1 MINKKQLILNLLIE
15 NRKMNAG
22 SISTALDIPLRT
34 VQREISE
41 LKAENLIS
49 VTGAGQSTSYT
60 MSTKGLFFTIL
71 DHKLLDDRRF
81 ENMYLCFFNEEIFD
95 ALGTFNIFE
104 SEQSMLA
111 LLASKYQKKIR
122 STNAFL
128 KKREHERLIVEFS
141 WKSSMIEGN
150 TYSLLETE
158 ELLYNN
164 NFLGTKH
171 SKEETQMIL
180 NHKEAFEFLI
190 DNPDYFKELS
200 KKKII
205 ELHTLLTKNMDI
217 PHGFR
222 KSGVGITGSLF
233 KPLDNQHQIEEMIT
247 KTCDLINR
255 KTPFEKAFL
264 IGLLIS
270 YIQPF
275 DDGNKRTSRILS
287 NAILNAYELPML
299 SFRSIKVDDYKTAIL
314 AFYEFNSLPLYK
326 KIFINQIEYFVDHY
340 F

>member
-15 NRKMNAG
+15 HRKLNAS
-22 SISTALDIPLRT
+22 SISQMLEIPLRT
-34 VQREISE
+34 VQRELAE
-41 LKAENLIS
+41 LKTDNCISLI
-49 VTGAGQSTSYT
+49 GAAQSTSYT
-60 MSTKGLFFTIL
+60 ISTKGLLFTIL
-71 DHKLLDDRRF
+71 DVKLLDDRRF
-81 ENMYLCFFNEEIFD
+81 ENMYLCFFNDEIFE
-95 ALGTFNIFE
+95 ALGEFNIFE
-104 SEQSMLA
+104 TEQSKLA
-111 LLASKYQKKIR
+111 VLAKKYQNKIKI
-122 STNAFL
+122 SNEFL
-128 KKREHERLIVEFS
+128 KKRELERLIVEFS

-190 DNPDYFKELS
+190 ANPDYFQELS
-200 KKKII
+200 RAKIV
-205 ELHTLLTKNMDI
+205 ELHKLLVKDMGIAT
-217 PHGFR
+217 GFR

-233 KPLDNQHQIEEMIT
+233 KPLDNQHQIEEMIDR
-247 KTCDLINR
+247 TCVLINS
-255 KTPFEKAFL
+255 KTPYEKAFL

-287 NAILNAYELPML
+287 NAILNAYNLPML

>member
-1 MINKKQLILNLLIE
+1 MINKKQLILNQLIE
-15 NRKMNAG
+15 NRKLNAV
-22 SISTALDIPLRT
+22 ALATNLEIPLRT
-34 VQREISE
+34 IQREIAE
-41 LKAENLIS
+41 LKVDKLIS
-49 VTGAGQSTSYT
+49 VIGAGQSTTYS
-60 MSTKGLFFTIL
+60 MSTKGLLFTML
-71 DHKLLDDRRF
+71 DNKLLDDRRF
-81 ENMYLCFFNEEIFD
+81 ENMYLCFFNDEIFD
-95 ALGTFNIFE
+95 ALLSFDIFE
-104 SEQSMLA
+104 NDNSKLA
-111 LLASKYQKKIR
+111 LLASKYHKKIR
-122 STNAFL
+122 STNEFL
-128 KKREHERLIVEFS
+128 KKRELERLIVEFS

-190 DNPDYFKELS
+190 ANPDYFKELT

-205 ELHTLLTKNMDI
+205 ELHTLLTKDMDI

-233 KPLDNQHQIEEMIT
+233 KPLDNQHQIEEMIER
-247 KTCDLINR
+247 TCDLIN
-255 KTPFEKAFL
+255 KKSPYEKAFL

-287 NAILNAYELPML
+287 NAILNAYDLPML
-299 SFRSIKVDDYKTAIL
+299 SFRSIRVEDYKTAIL

>member
-1 MINKKQLILNLLIE
+1 MINKKQLILNQLIE
-15 NRKMNAG
+15 NRKLNAV
-22 SISTALDIPLRT
+22 ALATNLEIPLRT
-34 VQREISE
+34 IQRELAE
-41 LKAENLIS
+41 LKTDNLIS
-49 VTGAGQSTSYT
+49 VIGAGQSTTYS
-60 MSTKGLFFTIL
+60 MSTKGLLFTML
-71 DHKLLDDRRF
+71 DSKLLDDRRF
-81 ENMYLCFFNEEIFD
+81 ENMYLCFFNDEIFD
-95 ALGTFNIFE
+95 ALLSFDIFE
-104 SEQSMLA
+104 SDNSKLA
-111 LLASKYQKKIR
+111 LLASKYHKKIR
-122 STNAFL
+122 STNDFL
-128 KKREHERLIVEFS
+128 KKRELERLIVEFS

-190 DNPDYFKELS
+190 ANPDYFKVLT

-205 ELHTLLTKNMDI
+205 ELHTLLTRDMDI

-233 KPLDNQHQIEEMIT
+233 KPLDNQHQIEEMIER
-247 KTCDLINR
+247 TCNLIN
-255 KTPFEKAFL
+255 KKSPYEKAFL

-287 NAILNAYELPML
+287 NAILNAYDLPML
-299 SFRSIKVDDYKTAIL
+299 SFRSIKVEDYKTAIL
-314 AFYEFNSLPLYK
+314 AFYEFNSIPLYK